1 MTYEFLLN
9 LILDSSSNML
19 LDEKQIEKSL
29 KTILSDRKSLRMVF
43 RFQILTLNIIL
54 SIIEYIQYGEKE
66 GGYLRILISNKSDL
80 PIYEQLKIQIKE
92 HIMSGEL
99 SENEFLPSIRQL
111 AKDLGISVITT
122 TRAYSDLE
130 NEGYIRT
137 MQGKGSFVLPK
148 DNEMIREQYL
158 KRIED
163 AFTSAIDYGKLSNIS
178 NEELIMILENLMKE

>member
-1 MTYEFLLN
+1 M
-9 LILDSSSNML
+9 
-19 LDEKQIEKSL
+19 
-29 KTILSDRKSLRMVF
+29 
-43 RFQILTLNIIL
+43 
-54 SIIEYIQYGEKE
+54 
-66 GGYLRILISNKSDL
+66 RILISNKSDL

-92 HIMSGEL
+92 QIMSGEL

-163 AFTSAIDYGKLSNIS
+163 AFTSAIDNGKLANIS
-178 NEELIMILENLMKE
+178 NEELIIILENLMKE